1 MEVQITEI
9 SRNQAGILE
18 GINQAVIGDP
28 GRWTRAGFVPG
39 TSTAE
44 PSSTSE
50 SAPPSA
56 GTPHG
61 RKAAGR
67 MLSLSE
73 NLSADTDGGSRQGAA
88 LARALRATLAAL
100 LPFIYEN
107 IWKNVDKHIL

>member
-1 MEVQITEI
+1 MPKAVGPDNSNGGQLTEI

-67 MLSLSE
+67 MLSL
-73 NLSADTDGGSRQGAA
+73 RKFQ
-88 LARALRATLAAL
+88 R
-100 LPFIYEN
+100 
-107 IWKNVDKHIL
+107 